1 MSTDKYLMIRNNGLA
16 PIEAFTILGLS
27 TARGEDDK
35 IGQFGSGSKHG
46 ILTLMRNNVDFRI
59 FIGVDEL
66 VFSTHPASMA
76 GKDYLEVRYTFQ
88 GEQHKTGMCL
98 DFGALDWD
106 TISMSLREFIC
117 NALDQGE
124 SIHECVFMCEAVNPS
139 PEETR
144 IYISAENEG
153 VSCYW
158 ERIRDNFLHFDN
170 LESQEIIPSNS
181 KTTKFYRRGVY
192 VTESKSDT
200 PPLFTYN
207 FQNGRIDESRNLD
220 GAAVSSIAA
229 RLLVKS
235 SERLSEVFSSFG
247 QTKKWEHNIGD
258 SLYYSSNREDKQNAL
273 TAWSQVF
280 GDKPFAVGS
289 EESERLTK
297 KKIPH
302 AVVPLSY
309 SSYLRF
315 CGIQTAKELLSK
327 LDEWN
332 AEECEATESAMDT
345 FKRVWR
351 WLEGV
356 RLTEGKDF
364 PSVKCFSMP
373 MKNGEEK
380 MGFYKDGTV
389 YLNLDYDTNEQTA
402 LEELAH
408 YITGAEDETRD
419 FQDYA
424 FRLATRL
431 AKRQPSPQP

>member
-1 MSTDKYLMIRNNGLA
+1 MNDKYLMIRNNGLA

-46 ILTLMRNNVDFRI
+46 ILTLMRNNVGFKI
-59 FIGVDEL
+59 FIGEDEL

-76 GKDYLEVRYTFQ
+76 GKEYLEVRYTFQ

-106 TISMSLREFIC
+106 TVTMSLREFIC

-124 SIHECVFMCEAVNPS
+124 GIHDCVFMAETTTPH

-144 IYISAENEG
+144 IYISAESEA
-153 VSCYW
+153 VSDYW
-158 ERIRDNFLHFDN
+158 ANIRNNFLHFDG
-170 LESQEIIPSNS
+170 LETQEIITSNS

-192 VTESKSDT
+192 VTESKSET

-229 RLLVKS
+229 RLLIKS
-235 SERLSEVFSSFG
+235 SDRIADIFSSFG
-247 QTKKWEHNIGD
+247 QSKRWEHNIGD
-258 SLYYSSNREDKQNAL
+258 SLYYASNRDDAQNCL
-273 TAWSQVF
+273 SAWTRVF
-280 GDKPFAVGS
+280 GDKPFAVGG
-289 EESERLTK
+289 EESDRLTK
-297 KKIPH
+297 KKIAH

-309 SSYLRF
+309 SSYLRY
-315 CGIQTAKELLSK
+315 CGVKTAKELLSK

-332 AEECEATESAMDT
+332 AEECEPTESAMDT
-345 FKRVWR
+345 FKRVWK
-351 WLEGV
+351 WLEAV
-356 RLTEGKDF
+356 RLTEGKAF
-364 PSVKCFSMP
+364 PAVKCFSMP
-373 MKNGEEK
+373 MQNGEEK
-380 MGFYKDGTV
+380 MGFYKNGTV

-419 FQDYA
+419 FQDFA
-424 FRLATRL
+424 FKVATRM
-431 AKRQPSPQP
+431 AKVRLT